1 LVILEKPSHTY
12 RPVTMLRW
20 VFLFS
25 AIPALFLIPG
35 MQYMP
40 IFKTSSII
48 PWLEISFILV
58 CPTFLAYFLVQPA
71 IKRIGSELVSLY
83 QYMIPVFASISAVM
97 MDIDKLRWI
106 QVVAMGVIVIGMAIT
121 NLGKRKRIS

>member
-1 LVILEKPSHTY
+1 
-12 RPVTMLRW
+12 MLRW

-40 IFKTSSII
+40 IFKTSRII

-121 NLGKRKRIS
+121 NLGKRKLIS

>member
-1 LVILEKPSHTY
+1 MILEKPSHTY

-121 NLGKRKRIS
+121 NLGKRKRMS